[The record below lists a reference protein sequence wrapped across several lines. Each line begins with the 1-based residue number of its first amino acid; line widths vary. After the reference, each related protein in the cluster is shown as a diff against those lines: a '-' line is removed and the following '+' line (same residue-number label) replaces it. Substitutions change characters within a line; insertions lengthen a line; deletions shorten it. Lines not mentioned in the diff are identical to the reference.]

1 MRNSIKLSSS
11 KMSPRQI
18 LHVIRQLASS
28 TRKKR
33 QRKKRVRHVRNYCRR
48 IEEKKSW
55 HLASVDAAG
64 VHRFARDRH
73 PGGHHQRDLD
83 RSVPNELSR
92 AGGAVL
98 HCRFPTP
105 ASTSAPAPTQIRA
118 AASGQDGRVTQ

>member
-1 MRNSIKLSSS
+1 
-11 KMSPRQI
+11 MSPRRTRS
-18 LHVIRQLASS
+18 VIRPLASS

-73 PGGHHQRDLD
+73 RGGHHQRDLD

-92 AGGAVL
+92 ASGAVL
-98 HCRFPTP
+98 HRRCPPP
-105 ASTSAPAPTQIRA
+105 ASTSAPTPTQSCATAGR
-118 AASGQDGRVTQ
+118 QDG